1 MLGLFGVLNMGARS
15 MSVQRAGVEVAGQNL
30 ANVNNPAY
38 ARQRVAI
45 STSVTIQGE
54 AGLQGTGSEV
64 VDIVSMRN
72 AILDGQIQAEASI
85 KGMLQAQQTALQ
97 YAQATLGTQID
108 RMATGAEGA
117 TASQGVGG
125 GHSIADSLGELF
137 NAFQSL
143 SSNPTSIAERQT
155 LMMKAES
162 LAGQFRQLDTRLN
175 ELGEQ
180 LDRTIESEVG
190 TLNQH
195 LANIASLNDK
205 ITRIEAISGSTANDL
220 RDMRQAEIE
229 KAAKYIKLDLSN
241 GNGGAINVSIGGVP
255 MIVNNQVV
263 DSIETYVFNG
273 TIHIQSALNDVH
285 LTDSNMLAESGSI
298 VGTVK
303 ARDVGISDIRSSM
316 NNIASILI
324 AQVNTI
330 HSAGF
335 SLSGSTGAS
344 IFTGSDAA
352 TIGVNQTLVDDPTLI
367 QASGVN
373 GATGDNQVALA
384 LARLAQTEFI
394 SGQTLSQA
402 YSQTVAE
409 FGQTLS
415 TVNSDLANQDT
426 VDNML
431 LRQRDAIGGVSL
443 DEEMTDLTR
452 FQKAFQASARLITTV
467 DEMLDTLVNLKR

>member
-1 MLGLFGVLNMGARS
+1 MGARS

-45 STSVTIQGE
+45 TSSVTIQGE
-54 AGLQGTGSEV
+54 AGLQGTGSQV
-64 VDIVSMRN
+64 VNIVAMRN

-117 TASQGVGG
+117 AASQGVGG

-162 LAGQFRQLDTRLN
+162 LATQLRQLDTRLG
-175 ELGEQ
+175 ELSGQ
-180 LDRTIESEVG
+180 LNRTIESEVG
-190 TLNQH
+190 TVNQH

-205 ITRIEAISGSTANDL
+205 ITRLEAISGSTANDL
-220 RDMRQAEIE
+220 RDTRQAEIE
-229 KAAKYIKLDLSN
+229 KLAKFVKLDLSD
-241 GNGGAINVSIGGVP
+241 GNGGAINVAIGGVD
-255 MIVNNQVV
+255 MVVNNQVV
-263 DSIETYVFNG
+263 DTIETHVFSGN
-273 TIHIQSALNDVH
+273 IYIQSALNDVN
-285 LTDSNMLAESGSI
+285 LSGSNPLVTGGSI
-298 VGTVK
+298 IGTVQ
-303 ARDVGISDIRSSM
+303 ARDVGVGDIRTSM

-324 AQVNTI
+324 AQVNTV
-330 HSAGF
+330 HGAGF
-335 SLSGSTGAS
+335 SLSGSTGAQF
-344 IFTGSDAA
+344 FTGSDAA
-352 TIGVNQTLVDDPTLI
+352 SIGVNQVLVNDPTLI

-394 SGQTLSQA
+394 NGQTLSQA
-402 YSQTVAE
+402 YSQTVAA

-415 TVNSDLANQDT
+415 TVNSDLSNQDT

-467 DEMLDTLVNLKR
+467 DEMLDTLVNMKR